1 MFDLFG
7 MFNLFGSKTYKGSNL
22 ERLILGRIDQIAS
35 SSNDDV
41 ARFAQA
47 LMREHPQFYKS
58 LFTGSSPIPDLSI
71 DDPNTRELYAALACG
86 TALVITLLIVSSFRA
101 ARDYGTSLDQLRSTD
116 GVAALAVASCLVQ
129 FVHAAN
135 VPRDKTSGGYF
146 RYFSAYLILRH
157 SLALFNFAG
166 PWENYIKGMKMPDG
180 FAGLDLGRWFGSD
193 FTGILSGLAPRA
205 EQNTRLQ
212 ILQQLEGFRS
222 GIGLIPGPYA
232 TIALNQIFD
241 LPQESFSVPWT
252 LPEIGVGTPDPFPS
266 TGSGGGQPGLATLKA
281 RQILINAGI
290 PLPL

>member
-1 MFDLFG
+1 MF
-7 MFNLFGSKTYKGSNL
+7 FGSNPYKGSNL
-22 ERLILGRIDQIAS
+22 ERSILGRINEIAS

-58 LFTGSSPIPDLSI
+58 LFSGSSPIPDLSI
-71 DDPNTRELYAALACG
+71 DDPNTRELYVGLAYG
-86 TALVITLLIVSSFRA
+86 TASVISLLIGSSFVA
-101 ARDYGTSLDQLRSTD
+101 ARDYGTGLDQLRSTD

-135 VPRDKTSGGYF
+135 VPRNETSGGYF

-166 PWENYIKGMKMPDG
+166 PWENYIKGMKLPDG
-180 FAGLDLGRWFGSD
+180 LAGLDLGRWFGGD
-193 FTGILSGLAPRA
+193 FTGILSGLAPCA

-212 ILQQLEGFRS
+212 ILQQLEGFRLM
-222 GIGLIPGPYA
+222 IGLIPGPAA

-241 LPQESFSVPWT
+241 LPQASFSVPWT
-252 LPEIGVGTPDPFPS
+252 LPEIGVGAFGAFPS
-266 TGSGGGQPGLATLKA
+266 TGMLGLGSGGGQPGLATLKA
-281 RQILINAGI
+281 RQMLINAGV
-290 PLPL
+290 PF